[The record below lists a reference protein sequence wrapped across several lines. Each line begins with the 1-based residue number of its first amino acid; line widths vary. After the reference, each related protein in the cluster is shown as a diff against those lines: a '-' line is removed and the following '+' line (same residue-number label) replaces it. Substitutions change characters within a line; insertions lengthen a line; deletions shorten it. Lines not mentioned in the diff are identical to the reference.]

1 MTEQNLLQLKKDVE
15 AAKTKTTELT
25 GQKNALMKQLKDDWK
40 CSDLDSAQKKL
51 TKMDEELETL
61 ESQIKKGIG
70 ELQTKYNIQ

>member
-1 MTEQNLLQLKKDVE
+1 MNELQLMQLKKDVD

-61 ESQIKKGIG
+61 EGQIEKGIE
-70 ELQTKYNIQ
+70 ELQTKYNVQ

>member
-1 MTEQNLLQLKKDVE
+1 
-15 AAKTKTTELT
+15 
-25 GQKNALMKQLKDDWK
+25 MKQLKDDWK

-61 ESQIKKGIG
+61 ESQIEKGIG